1 VKARRVKGVDPQA
14 STADGLERIVRV
26 RLAELE
32 AFVPR
37 VFDPGEVEAQHDMRI
52 AAKRLRYLLELS
64 DFCFGPYAEKAARHV
79 KELQDLLGEIH
90 DCDVMLPRVE
100 SHAELVRARDAA
112 TLVERAGDAEDL
124 EPALS
129 ARAPSRAEHRGLGTL
144 AVYLTAR
151 RALLHAR
158 FVTSWTDLERRGFSA
173 RLEWA
178 LGERPGLEGDVQ
190 LNERAA

>member
-1 VKARRVKGVDPQA
+1 MRARKVKGVDPEA
-14 STADGLERIVRV
+14 STADGLERVVRV

-37 VFDPGEVEAQHDMRI
+37 VFDPAEVEAQHDMRI

-100 SHAELVRARDAA
+100 RHAELVRARDAA
-112 TLVERAGDAEDL
+112 TLVERAGNAEDL
-124 EPALS
+124 APSLS
-129 ARAPSRAEHRGLGTL
+129 ARAPSRAEHRGLSTL
-144 AVYLTAR
+144 AVHLAAR

-158 FVTSWTDLERRGFSA
+158 FVTFWGDLQRRGFSA

-178 LGERPGLEGDVQ
+178 LGERPAREEDVH
-190 LNERAA
+190 LNGHAA

>member
-1 VKARRVKGVDPQA
+1 MRARKVKGVDPEA
-14 STADGLERIVRV
+14 STADGLERVVRV

-37 VFDPGEVEAQHDMRI
+37 VFDPVEVEAQHDMRI
-52 AAKRLRYLLELS
+52 AAKRLRYLLEMS

-100 SHAELVRARDAA
+100 RHAELVRARDAA
-112 TLVERAGDAEDL
+112 ILVQRAGDAEDL
-124 EPALS
+124 APGLS
-129 ARAPSRAEHRGLGTL
+129 ARAPSRTEHRGLSTL
-144 AVYLTAR
+144 AVHLTAR

-158 FVTSWTDLERRGFSA
+158 FVTFWTDLERRGFSA

-178 LGERPGLEGDVQ
+178 LGERPAHADEVR
-190 LNERAA
+190 LNGRAA